1 MSTIHAEATAVI
13 DAAPERVYAV
23 LADYRNHHP
32 NILPQ
37 PYFTGLRVE
46 AGGVGAGTV
55 AVADMDVYG
64 TKRTFR
70 LTVTEPQPGRVLAES
85 DDAAGLVTTFTV
97 EPLEGGAKSRVTIA
111 SAARPSPGLGGWI
124 ERLVNPAI
132 TSRIYR
138 AELQQLN
145 RYLAQIT
152 QAERGTAA

>member
-13 DAAPERVYAV
+13 DAPPTRVYAV

-32 NILPQ
+32 HILPK

-55 AVADMDVYG
+55 VVADMDVYG

-70 LTVTEPQPGRVLAES
+70 LVVTEPQPGRVLAES
-85 DDAAGLVTTFTV
+85 DDAAGMSTTFTV
-97 EPLEGGAKSRVTIA
+97 EPLEGGSKSRVTIA
-111 SAARPSPGLGGWI
+111 TDTRPSPGLQGWI
-124 ERLVNPAI
+124 ERLVNPSI
-132 TSRIYR
+132 MRRIYR

-145 RYLAQIT
+145 AYVA
-152 QAERGTAA
+152 